1 MKSTPICVI
10 VSRLKPFPP
19 QHKQAHVAAL
29 IKAERQANGRTKRL
43 AELEALAF
51 SICFPQVKKVAR
63 DEKRRLHS

>member
-1 MKSTPICVI
+1 MRQTSIAEVMRHI
-10 VSRLKPFPP
+10 QRFPV

-29 IKAERQANGRTKRL
+29 IKIELRDHGRTKRL